1 MSIIEKAMN
10 KISSIDKG
18 ATHEDTQSNIVK
30 PRKRGRSRPAV
41 AKPELDDQLLDLTE
55 IDYSEQADASSPSPA
70 DTGSGKR
77 PSHYAPVKKT
87 DDFKAITQLLQ
98 SKNIL
103 PKDELLAQNADEY
116 RIIKRPILA
125 NAFGPQSSL
134 CPDGNM
140 LMITSSLPNEG
151 KTHVAINIALSL
163 AHEVNN
169 TVLLIDADIAKAH
182 TSTVFGV
189 EDRKGLIDLLVDESL
204 DIEDVLVETGI
215 PGFKVMPAGSDHTVK
230 NELLAS
236 KQMRNLLN
244 ELSQRYPDRMI
255 VIDSPPLLV
264 TAESRLVSSLAG
276 QIALVIEAARTS
288 KHQVK
293 DAVAMLDSDK
303 PINIILNKTNRNF
316 GLGQY
321 GTYGYGYGYGS
332 RLSQGQGENGA

>member
-10 KISSIDKG
+10 KITSIDKG
-18 ATHEDTQSNIVK
+18 ATHEDTQSSIVK
-30 PRKRGRSRPAV
+30 PRKRSRPRTAAAV
-41 AKPELDDQLLDLTE
+41 PEVEEQLDLTE
-55 IDYSEQADASSPSPA
+55 IDYGDQPAANSETELRNSKQ
-70 DTGSGKR
+70 G
-77 PSHYAPVKKT
+77 HYAPVKKT
-87 DDFKAITQLLQ
+87 ADFQAITHALQ
-98 SKNIL
+98 QKNVL
-103 PKDELLAQNADEY
+103 PRDELLAQNADEY

-151 KTHVAINIALSL
+151 KTHVAVNIALSL

-182 TSTVFGV
+182 TSSVFDV
-189 EDRKGLIDLLVDESL
+189 EDRKGLIDLLVDETL

-276 QIALVIEAARTS
+276 QIGLVIEAARTS

-293 DAVAMLDSDK
+293 DAVAMLDKDK

-332 RLSQGQGENGA
+332 RLQQGQSKDGSH